1 MQVTTSELAVEVDD
15 YQNVLFL
22 EGEEWLFQIVPGKRV
37 EIRNGGQEQKKT
49 RKKFF
54 SKLAMS

>member
-37 EIRNGGQEQKKT
+37 EIRNGGQEQKKQE
-49 RKKFF
+49 KSFF
-54 SKLAMS
+54 QN